1 MSPRVRGVTSL
12 LVLPLLL
19 VLGLLVVAGLL
30 AVLFV
35 VVRAAVEQG
44 VRRALPDS
52 ALRPSVRDLL
62 QR

>member
-1 MSPRVRGVTSL
+1 VTPL

-19 VLGLLVVAGLL
+19 VLSLAVAAGLL

-44 VRRALPDS
+44 VRRAQPDS
-52 ALRPSVRDLL
+52 ALRPSVRDQL

>member
-1 MSPRVRGVTSL
+1 MDAL
-12 LVLPLLL
+12 LLLPLLL
-19 VLGLLVVAGLL
+19 LLSLAVAAGLL
-30 AVLFV
+30 SVLFL

-52 ALRPSVRDLL
+52 ALRPSVREPL